1 MGLYLLSRDPRKPVL
16 VLAAVGLCGF
26 AVVVG
31 LDAVRTI
38 GGGYAEALSRIE
50 IYLAAVPAIAWFAVV
65 MELARPPDTERSRT
79 RELMLTALVAVAV
92 LSGAVLAGN
101 VDGPLRLGHWVMFT
115 VISVSTLG
123 AMVAAV
129 RNLSPGR
136 YAPARRNLSPGR
148 YAPARRNLSPGRYA
162 PARRDLSPGRYAPA
176 RRGPAQPAR
185 VAGVIAVATLFF
197 ALSNAILIIP
207 LGLVPSWLAL
217 AATGF
222 DVLLLGIAVA
232 LWDAFDEGQA
242 LRAAMLRSLLGA
254 LLAVALLDGQLLIGL
269 VAFRADVDGTTVLT
283 TTTLITVA
291 LAIAA
296 TVFAGPLAGL
306 LDRVVFFSSPRLRA
320 ERAELRTTEAALPL
334 CSASPLDDVDDDTFA
349 RLTRRALGH
358 YGDLGKLVAS
368 PLTQLPEIDARLAAR
383 GAPDQP
389 LERAAELRS
398 LLGDRIDR
406 LKPRD
411 GSDFGTTEQWRYYNS
426 LYFPYVVGVRAY
438 AQNATAAGLDPVA
451 RQAWQWFVTD
461 VPQRSFH
468 NWQNAG
474 ARLIATDLRAQA
486 APAQR

>member
-1 MGLYLLSRDPRKPVL
+1 VAALSVLVFALAWWMGLYLLSRDPRKPVL
-16 VLAAVGLCGF
+16 VLAAFGLCGF

-31 LDAVRTI
+31 LDAVRTL

-65 MELARPPDTERSRT
+65 MELARPADTERSRT
-79 RELMLTALVAVAV
+79 REMLLTALVAVAV
-92 LSGAVLAGN
+92 LSGAVLAGSVN
-101 VDGPLRLGHWVMFT
+101 GPLRLGHWVMFA

-123 AMVAAV
+123 AMLAAV
-129 RNLSPGR
+129 RN
-136 YAPARRNLSPGR
+136 
-148 YAPARRNLSPGRYA
+148 
-162 PARRDLSPGRYAPA
+162 
-176 RRGPAQPAR
+176 QPAR
-185 VAGVIAVATLFF
+185 VAGVLAVATLFF

-254 LLAVALLDGQLLIGL
+254 LLAVALLDGQLLIGT
-269 VAFRADVDGTTVLT
+269 VALRSDVDSTTVLT
-283 TTTLITVA
+283 TTTLITLA

-296 TVFAGPLAGL
+296 TVFAGPLAGM
-306 LDRVVFFSSPRLRA
+306 LDRVAFSGSPRLRA
-320 ERAELRTTEAALPL
+320 ERATLRTTEAALPL
-334 CSASPLDDVDDDTFA
+334 CSPNPLADVDDETFA

-368 PLTQLPEIDARLAAR
+368 PLTALPEIDARLAAR
-383 GAPDQP
+383 GAADQP

-398 LLGDRIDR
+398 LLGDRIAR

-411 GSDFGTTEQWRYYNS
+411 DGDFGTSERWRYYNA
-426 LYFPYVVGVRAY
+426 LYFPYVAGVRAY
-438 AQNATAAGLDPVA
+438 AQNATAAGLDPAA
-451 RQAWQWFVTD
+451 RQAWQWMVTE
-461 VPQRSFH
+461 VPQRSLH
-468 NWQNAG
+468 NWQNAA
-474 ARLIATDLRAQA
+474 ARLIAADLRATA
-486 APAQR
+486 VSALG